1 MKCKSC
7 TNEVPPKFSHA
18 IKTNICPFCGEAIMD
33 DELQAALS
41 DLQEAMVATDEYQEE
56 IFDWLKCNHGL
67 VPESAYV
74 PAEVYDTTSAE
85 LEAAKIKIEELKDQ
99 LASAKPTP
107 KSGMT
112 APAKLPSEIAKDK
125 NGNALEGESLADP
138 ETINKFFKNAQVKA
152 PTDAATHYKNMV
164 KQIKQKGTMGASE
177 GGASGGGAIT
187 PEMMA
192 AYASGEEADPS
203 EYDELFGGG
212 PVNSAV
218 DSDYDDDTD
227 IPAVALQMMNSAK
240 GKQGDYNA
248 RDVAKLQE
256 LQKKASNAGRAM
268 NRDGGVGLIRR

>member
-18 IKTNICPFCGEAIMD
+18 IKTNICPFCGDAIMD

-41 DLQEAMVATDEYQEE
+41 DLQEAMIATDSYQEE

-67 VPESAYV
+67 VPESETVSKITFDA
-74 PAEVYDTTSAE
+74 ASEEITTLRLS
-85 LEAAKIKIEELKDQ
+85 LEELKEK
-99 LASAKPTP
+99 LANARPTP

-125 NGNALEGESLADP
+125 HGNALEGEVLADP
-138 ETINKFFKNAQVKA
+138 ETNSKFFKNALVKQ
-152 PTDAATHYKNMV
+152 PVDAATHYKNMV
-164 KQIKQKGTMGASE
+164 KQIKEKGTMAQSE
-177 GGASGGGAIT
+177 GGFSGGGAIT

-192 AYASGEEADPS
+192 AYTSGEEADPS
-203 EYDELFGGG
+203 EYDTLFGGG

-218 DSDYDDDTD
+218 DSDYDDDND

-240 GKQGDYNA
+240 GKSGDYNA